1 MNTNANQLV
10 PQKRL
15 DKNGQAVTRWVKVLD
30 NGEPGIKIPAPQSPA
45 LTRFAETA
53 FQNLFPSVEEDS
65 GYLIDLVGARWY
77 YSAEFV
83 THALEIL
90 PPKTMRKLSETIT
103 GEKTSAQ
110 KYLSLE
116 ANQYLTMMYDNRE
129 SEDIQD
135 KYDAAVGWLNNA
147 LIFHEALDNLM
158 TIESYHVSSMDYSDL
173 LTTELYRYEIS
184 EGLREPK
191 KTGDYSGPK
200 PSAIDYAQL
209 PVRKQKE
216 VIAFVI
222 ASRLA
227 REYVSER
234 GMPDKELIRFVYT
247 NLDRQREVIN
257 LVKER
262 GADDVSVLTQMLNS
276 ETPAI
281 SSGLL

>member
-1 MNTNANQLV
+1 
-10 PQKRL
+10 
-15 DKNGQAVTRWVKVLD
+15 
-30 NGEPGIKIPAPQSPA
+30 

-53 FQNLFPSVEEDS
+53 FHNLFPSVEEDS

-103 GEKTSAQ
+103 GEKTPVQ

-116 ANQYLTMMYDNRE
+116 TNQYLTTMYENRE
-129 SEDIQD
+129 SENIQG
-135 KYDAAVGWLNNA
+135 KYDAAVGWLSNA

-158 TIESYHVSSMDYSDL
+158 SLESYHVSSMDYSDL
-173 LTTELYRYEIS
+173 LNTELYRYEMS

-191 KTGDYSGPK
+191 KVGDYSGPEA
-200 PSAIDYAQL
+200 SAIDYAQL

-216 VIAFVI
+216 VTAFVI

-234 GMPDKELIRFVYT
+234 GMPDKDLIRFVYT
-247 NLDRQREVIN
+247 NLDRQRDVIK
-257 LVKER
+257 LIKER
-262 GADDVSVLTQMLNS
+262 GADDIQVLSEMLDS

-281 SSGLL
+281 SSGML